1 MPLVKKKQKLPLI
14 KTISALLVILFI
26 VGGFVA
32 YETFQTL
39 STPVTDQ
46 STLVKFEV
54 VAGDTMASVLARL
67 EAQGVIRNRFV
78 ARFILRDQQILV
90 YRGSYML
97 DKATSVETMMGILS
111 DPTAAIQNTVRIT
124 LPPGFWAKHMAERI
138 ATFTNV
144 SAEDLLSAWNDEA
157 FVTALIEEYPVLTMD
172 ILERKDDVRVLL
184 EGYLAPNTYDFFVD
198 TSVEAITRVLL
209 DETQRVFDR
218 NRELFLNSGRSI
230 HDVFIMASIVEFE
243 AFRPEE
249 KQLVAGVFYNRL
261 RINMRLQA
269 SPTVCYALY
278 EFDDWRECEN
288 YANQLIDSPFNTY
301 VITGLPAGPIMNP
314 SEIAILATLNYT
326 PSRYFYFLAD
336 VHGDRTIHFAETFA
350 QHQANIDRFLRGR

>member
-1 MPLVKKKQKLPLI
+1 MPLVKKKQKQPLI
-14 KTISALLVILFI
+14 KIIFTLSLFLVVIGGIL
-26 VGGFVA
+26 A

-39 STPVTDQ
+39 STPVSEE

-54 VAGDTMASVLARL
+54 VAGDTMTSVLARL
-67 EAQGVIRNRFV
+67 EAEGVIRNRFV
-78 ARFILRDQQILV
+78 ARFILRNQPVMV
-90 YRGSYML
+90 YRGNYML
-97 DKATSVETMMGILS
+97 DKSYSVQTIMEILS
-111 DPTAAIQNTVRIT
+111 NPTAAIQNTVRIT

-144 SAEDLLSAWNDEA
+144 TAEELLNAWNDET
-157 FVTALIEEYPVLTMD
+157 FVRTLIEEYPVLTTD
-172 ILERKDDVRVLL
+172 ILRRKDEVRVLL
-184 EGYLAPNTYDFFVD
+184 EGYLAPNTYEFFVD
-198 TSVEAITRVLL
+198 TSVEAITRILL
-209 DETQRVFDR
+209 NETQRVFDR
-218 NRELFLNSGRSI
+218 NRSAFLNSGRSI
-230 HDVFIMASIVEFE
+230 HDIFIMASIVEFE

-278 EFDDWRECEN
+278 VFEDWRECEN
-288 YANQLIDSPFNTY
+288 YANQRINSPFNTY
-301 VITGLPAGPIMNP
+301 VITGLPVGPIMNP
-314 SEIAILATLNYT
+314 SEIALVATINYT

-350 QHQANIDRFLRGR
+350 QHQANIDRFLRRR